1 MKIDD
6 KRRTS
11 KTIEVRSR
19 DRKDAVR
26 YLDKTA
32 PAVKLRMRKDFD
44 EDAC

>member
-1 MKIDD
+1 M
-6 KRRTS
+6 S

-26 YLDKTA
+26 YLDKTTL
-32 PAVKLRMRKDFD
+32 AVKLRIRKDFD